1 MFYVQTDYGNLN
13 DLPFLFSVASGE
25 SSRTLWTP
33 GGYREVTVVTYTPD
47 DNVRP
52 INLNTPIEVFELVDV
67 SRINVLVFSL
77 FVARR
82 IPFSYSFAYVY
93 CFRLIYFEEQVT
105 LNEHLTFSES
115 KTLQHFHTTWV
126 YSAASSYIFTGYSA
140 I

>member
-1 MFYVQTDYGNLN
+1 M
-13 DLPFLFSVASGE
+13 PFLFSVASGE
-25 SSRTLWTP
+25 STRKLWTP
-33 GGYREVTVVTYTPD
+33 GNREVHLVTYTPD

-77 FVARR
+77 FMARR

-115 KTLQHFHTTWV
+115 KT
-126 YSAASSYIFTGYSA
+126 YSPGPIC
-140 I
+140 INIK